1 MNVDYSMKWVGN
13 PSMKKYR
20 FDIIGYLF
28 GRELY
33 RKTFWCDSKER
44 GTIFSEYYIK
54 DRVTNV
60 ACDQYRVEVFDGET
74 VETVFGGEAPE
85 KGDPWKADDAETLRS
100 FPFDNIRFRSAA
112 NQAGWKER
120 VGYKRARGKNM
131 RVGKGAGR
139 H

>member
-1 MNVDYSMKWVGN
+1 MNVEYSMNYVGD
-13 PSMKKYR
+13 PSGMKYR

-44 GTIFSEYYIK
+44 GTIFAEYYIK

-60 ACDQYRVEVFDGET
+60 ACDRYRVEVFDGEKT
-74 VETVFGGEAPE
+74 ETVLGGSAPE
-85 KGDPWKADDAETLRS
+85 KAAPWKEDDVETLRS

-120 VGYKRARGKNM
+120 LGRKRARGKHM
-131 RVGKGAGR
+131 RVGKGTGS

>member
-1 MNVDYSMKWVGN
+1 MNVDYSMVAAGH
-13 PSMKKYR
+13 PSAMKYR

-44 GTIFSEYYIK
+44 GTIFAEYYVK

-60 ACDQYRVEVFDGET
+60 ACDRYRCEVFDGEKT
-74 VETVFGGEAPE
+74 ETVFGGRAP
-85 KGDPWKADDAETLRS
+85 KKAAPWKADDAETLRQ

-120 VGYKRARGKNM
+120 LHIKRARGKNM